1 MVSVSQDS
9 TSTVW
14 YQTDTIWYQCVII
27 LDLVCGVCPYNCDQ
41 CVMVTKY
48 QAHQHLVFC
57 SISDHWHQL
66 GLGSCHWEPAGATS
80 RAAAFQPDTDR
91 RDNIGVRTWISKCLC
106 YIWVFNSSTFSFQT
120 LLVDYFCWILCQ
132 YDYCAQCVDYESV
145 VFIDWTIPSDSVP
158 STTQTAVAGLLLES
172 SSLKEIWW

>member
-1 MVSVSQDS
+1 MSRWSQSVRTAPVQCDIR
-9 TSTVW
+9 
-14 YQTDTIWYQCVII
+14 QTQYDINVLSSWTWCV
-27 LDLVCGVCPYNCDQ
+27 VCVHIT
-41 CVMVTKY
+41 VTKY

-80 RAAAFQPDTDR
+80 RAAAFLPDTDR
-91 RDNIGVRTWISKCLC
+91 RDNNGVRTWICKCLC
-106 YIWVFNSSTFSFQT
+106 FICLFNFSTFSFQT

-145 VFIDWTIPSDSVP
+145 VFIDWTIPPESVP